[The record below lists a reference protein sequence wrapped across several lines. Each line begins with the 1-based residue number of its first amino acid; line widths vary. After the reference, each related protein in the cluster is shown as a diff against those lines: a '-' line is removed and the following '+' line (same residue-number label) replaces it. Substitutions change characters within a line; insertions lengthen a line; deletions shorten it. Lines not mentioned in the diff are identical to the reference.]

1 MQNHGDP
8 NGTNWSVP
16 ETNTPIYEGGKWFYA
31 ENPDGTPK
39 WEPKSIRELAN
50 VYFNSVGRGTVL
62 LLNASPGTDGKI
74 DEAQAARFK
83 EFGEAIRETFKTD
96 LAQGAQ
102 VVASSV
108 RGNDIAFD
116 PQNVL
121 DGDYDTYWTMDGG
134 QTQGTLT
141 VYFDGEKTFDVVSI
155 QEYIKL
161 GQRISDYDVEAY
173 YDGEW
178 HTFEN
183 PDECQTIG
191 YKALV
196 RGDITKAE
204 AIRIN
209 INESQAV
216 PIINTVGVYKAAKDF
231 ELNERIDVPLDAE
244 FIDDRSGS
252 ISYSGSWE
260 KKDSSSNE
268 SGTLTVSGGNG
279 GSYELSFEFE

>member
-1 MQNHGDP
+1 MGAKVDQ
-8 NGTNWSVP
+8 
-16 ETNTPIYEGGKWFYA
+16 
-31 ENPDGTPK
+31 
-39 WEPKSIRELAN
+39 
-50 VYFNSVGRGTVL
+50 
-62 LLNASPGTDGKI
+62 GTDGKI

-121 DGDYDTYWTMDGG
+121 DGDYDTYWTMDDG

-178 HTFEN
+178 HTFGN

>member
-1 MQNHGDP
+1 M
-8 NGTNWSVP
+8 
-16 ETNTPIYEGGKWFYA
+16 
-31 ENPDGTPK
+31 
-39 WEPKSIRELAN
+39 
-50 VYFNSVGRGTVL
+50 L

-121 DGDYDTYWTMDGG
+121 DGDYDTYWTMDDG

-178 HTFEN
+178 HTFGN

-204 AIRIN
+204 AIRIISMGVMMIPPISLIVGTYSLMVKVHLN
-209 INESQAV
+209 DTLSGLILLTATLGIPACLFMYCAFITTIPKELDEAAMSEVGLCKKSRIAV
-216 PIINTVGVYKAAKDF
+216 LIWGA
-231 ELNERIDVPLDAE
+231 R
-244 FIDDRSGS
+244 
-252 ISYSGSWE
+252 
-260 KKDSSSNE
+260 
-268 SGTLTVSGGNG
+268 
-279 GSYELSFEFE
+279 